1 MSQILLQS
9 TTLVRIGLAV
19 GAAVAFTAVLA
30 WLTGLVLVLRG
41 TKPNERASILRA
53 YAICRP
59 PSVSSALGDLLY
71 RRKKD

>member
-9 TTLVRIGLAV
+9 STLVRIGLV
-19 GAAVAFTAVLA
+19 IGGAAAFTALLV

-53 YAICRP
+53 YAMCRP
-59 PSVSSALGDLLY
+59 SSVCSALGDLLY
-71 RRKKD
+71 RREKE